1 MKISRDRLKQIIKE
15 ELETL
20 ALAEITT
27 SESNANLK
35 AAIKKAQEELKKPD
49 NTPGR
54 TAMLNR
60 QIKTYQKSISDQ
72 AQAETDRLDKKIQG
86 IKNVK
91 DADKTFQMF
100 QQKSKDRDYAAKVGK
115 LAGLEGDT
123 VDAQL
128 ANARKQDAAP
138 AVADAPE
145 SQVASK
151 PSTARKTG
159 RSSSGGRKAW
169 KSANRAMKAA
179 AKAAGKTWQTIGP
192 NEKTELGKQAW
203 KAKLAA
209 RKAYKSM
216 KSGRGVPSRAV
227 AKKTL
232 RPLGVSPKLKTRP
245 PGLPDSRSPEA
256 KQRMADGTP
265 LFDPKDPELAAQ
277 AGSEAKPTGLA
288 SVGVKKPDTAVAKAP
303 TKKATRK
310 RTLAQMNQTEL
321 DGVRRELA
329 AGNIPDNDD
338 AKRIYDNQVRK
349 NIANLRKTNPNL
361 SVNGRRIKAQIRA
374 KKQIIKAANTII
386 AAKNKRERDGARTN
400 MTTGVDLE

>member
-100 QQKSKDRDYAAKVGK
+100 QQKSKDREYAAKVGK

-128 ANARKQDAAP
+128 ANARKQDAAA

-310 RTLAQMNQTEL
+310 RTLAQMTQTEL
-321 DGVRRELA
+321 DGMRREFM
-329 AGNIPDNDD
+329 
-338 AKRIYDNQVRK
+338 
-349 NIANLRKTNPNL
+349 T
-361 SVNGRRIKAQIRA
+361 IK
-374 KKQIIKAANTII
+374 
-386 AAKNKRERDGARTN
+386 
-400 MTTGVDLE
+400 LEKI